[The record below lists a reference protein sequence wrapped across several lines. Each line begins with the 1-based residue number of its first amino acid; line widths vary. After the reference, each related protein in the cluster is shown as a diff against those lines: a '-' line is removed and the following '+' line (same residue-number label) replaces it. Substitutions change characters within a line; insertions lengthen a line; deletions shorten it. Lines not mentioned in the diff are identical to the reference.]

1 MNLEDKSVEILQ
13 TEKHSLWGK
22 IEETSTE
29 SQKSL
34 EQYQARQQMFH

>member
-22 IEETSTE
+22 IEEH
-29 SQKSL
+29 QQSL
-34 EQYQARQQMFH
+34 RNL